1 MTSQRMGPVPDM
13 AATQSTAP
21 SKKGATPNTFPEAAL
36 RALLS
41 GADWFSVRTGVAAM
55 ALAAQRYGYD
65 RLQTSDPSSID
76 QPSSS
81 MLPTEVTPESVWRC
95 LENYFNSEILGRLKA
110 RQKVWL
116 VRPALSELPGHGC
129 ERRVG
134 PGLLGIA
141 VPTSVVDHF
150 AQQAHWRLLHDQL
163 MVQVDQVL
171 PKDGEDYSEGYRDA
185 VQSMALTLRRGWVN
199 DEQIMVAVQTALLDI
214 DVSQRPAQ
222 EAVATPDL
230 QGA

>member
-1 MTSQRMGPVPDM
+1 MVASHSKVL
-13 AATQSTAP
+13 A
-21 SKKGATPNTFPEAAL
+21 KKGATPNTFPEAVL
-36 RALLS
+36 RSLLS
-41 GADWFSVRTGVAAM
+41 GADWFTVRSGVAAM

-95 LENYFNSEILGRLKA
+95 LENYFNSEMLSRLKA

-116 VRPALSELPGHGC
+116 VRPAHSELPGHGC
-129 ERRVG
+129 ERRAG

-171 PKDGEDYSEGYRDA
+171 PKDGERYEEGYRHA
-185 VQSMALTLRRGWVN
+185 VQSMALTLRRGWVA
-199 DEQIMVAVQTALLDI
+199 DEQIKAAVQTALLDI

-222 EAVATPDL
+222 EAVATPEP